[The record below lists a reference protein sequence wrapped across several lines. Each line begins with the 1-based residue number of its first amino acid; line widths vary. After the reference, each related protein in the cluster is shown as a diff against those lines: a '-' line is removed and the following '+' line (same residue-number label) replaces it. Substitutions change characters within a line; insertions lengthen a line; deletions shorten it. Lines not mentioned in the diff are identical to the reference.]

1 MKRFIFVLLLA
12 LLPIAS
18 HAERGIIAA
27 QSYDSPLGC
36 APDSVFNLVA
46 GSTLNTFGDPN
57 IVPGTN
63 HQFRLITEYNNGQGA
78 SFQIMPTTIGSNLFV
93 ATSGLQPLSFFGS
106 LQYSTANNP
115 DVANTIGS
123 IAVPQSEK
131 IFIHGTRVVAPCGA
145 TNCLHNWLFST
156 TGAGPGVD
164 TDFTIGS
171 ANATQGSLGGV
182 NTGSSLLFL
191 HRLITPV
198 NTSMLWEFDLAGT
211 TTLNFTN
218 VGNINTTEMIQDTDH
233 VYFIDLVTNSVK
245 KVSKVGM
252 VITTIP
258 ITPVT
263 LIAQIDRSDV
273 ENSFYLATVSGG
285 PVLTIRRYDST
296 LTTNTA
302 NAILGNES
310 LSPFGIMVDDRAQKL
325 YVVTEVPGFK
335 RVRRINLSTMAIEQ
349 TLSIATSTTGF
360 VAASDFNHRYIWISD
375 IGNPS
380 HIQRVQLCT

>member
-1 MKRFIFVLLLA
+1 MKKLLVLLLV
-12 LLPIAS
+12 LS
-18 HAERGIIAA
+18 MFSTVHAERGILGA

-63 HQFRLITEYNNGQGA
+63 HQLQLIPEYNGGQGA
-78 SFQIMPTTIGSNLFV
+78 AFQIMPTTIGSNLFV
-93 ATSGLQPLSFFGS
+93 VTSGLQPLSFFGS
-106 LQYSTANNP
+106 LQISTANNP

-123 IAVPQSEK
+123 IAIPQSESV
-131 IFIHGTRVVAPCGA
+131 FMHGTRVVAPCGA
-145 TNCLHNWLFST
+145 TNCLHNWVFTT
-156 TGAGPGVD
+156 TGAGPGVG

-182 NTGSSLLFL
+182 NAGSSLFFL

-198 NTSMLWEFDLAGT
+198 NTTMLWEFDLAGT
-211 TTLNFTN
+211 TTLAFAN
-218 VGNINTTEMIQDTDH
+218 VGNINSTEMIQDTDH

-245 KVSKVGM
+245 RVTKVGM
-252 VITTIP
+252 TITTFP
-258 ITPVT
+258 ISFVT
-263 LIAQIDRSDV
+263 LISQLNRSAV
-273 ENSFYLATVSGG
+273 ENAFYLATVSGG

-302 NAILGNES
+302 NTIIGNET
-310 LSPFGIMVDDRAQKL
+310 LSPFGLMVDDRAQKL
-325 YVVTEVPGFK
+325 YVVTEIPGFK

-349 TLSIATSTTGF
+349 TLSIAASTTGF
-360 VAASDFNHRYIWISD
+360 VAASDFNHRYLWISD

>member
-1 MKRFIFVLLLA
+1 
-12 LLPIAS
+12 
-18 HAERGIIAA
+18 
-27 QSYDSPLGC
+27 
-36 APDSVFNLVA
+36 
-46 GSTLNTFGDPN
+46 
-57 IVPGTN
+57 
-63 HQFRLITEYNNGQGA
+63 
-78 SFQIMPTTIGSNLFV
+78 
-93 ATSGLQPLSFFGS
+93 
-106 LQYSTANNP
+106 
-115 DVANTIGS
+115 
-123 IAVPQSEK
+123 
-131 IFIHGTRVVAPCGA
+131 
-145 TNCLHNWLFST
+145 
-156 TGAGPGVD
+156 
-164 TDFTIGS
+164 
-171 ANATQGSLGGV
+171 
-182 NTGSSLLFL
+182 
-191 HRLITPV
+191 
-198 NTSMLWEFDLAGT
+198 MLWEFDLAGT